1 MHIAEGIAPAYV
13 AAGGALAAAVGVGLG
28 LRVMKD
34 EQIPRAALMTA
45 VIFTASVVIRLP
57 LGPSG
62 VHPLLNGLAGLVLG
76 WAAFPAFLI
85 CLFLQALFFQFG
97 GITTLGINTVV
108 MGLPAVTCFYLY
120 GRPLRECQSPRAGFV
135 WGAAAGA
142 TALTMSFVLWALAL
156 TLCDEN
162 LSILVQVA
170 AIPNLALLATE
181 AVFTGFAAS
190 FLVRVYPEMLSMP
203 RLINEQDSAVP

>member
-1 MHIAEGIAPAYV
+1 MHIAEGVAPGYV
-13 AAGGALAAAVGVGLG
+13 VATGAVAAAVGVGLG

-97 GITTLGINTVV
+97 GVTTLGVNTVV
-108 MGLPAVTCFYLY
+108 MGLPAVVCFYLF
-120 GRPLRECQSPRAGFV
+120 GRPLRECKSPKVGFF

-142 TALTMSFVLWALAL
+142 TALSLSFALWALAL
-156 TLCDEN
+156 A
-162 LSILVQVA
+162 LSDGQLIVIVKVA
-170 AIPNLALLATE
+170 AIPNLLLIIVE

-190 FLVRVYPEMLSMP
+190 FLVRVYPEALSMP
-203 RLINEQDSAVP
+203 RLVHEKEPAAP

>member
-1 MHIAEGIAPAYV
+1 MHIAEGIAPVYVVARGAV
-13 AAGGALAAAVGVGLG
+13 AAAIGVGLG

-97 GITTLGINTVV
+97 GITTLGVNTVV
-108 MGLPAVTCFYLY
+108 MGLPAVICFYLF
-120 GRPLRECQSPRAGFV
+120 GRPLRECKASESGFHLGRSCRCHGV
-135 WGAAAGA
+135 YVV
-142 TALTMSFVLWALAL
+142 LYLWALAL
-156 TLCDEN
+156 A
-162 LSILVQVA
+162 LSED
-170 AIPNLALLATE
+170 N
-181 AVFTGFAAS
+181 
-190 FLVRVYPEMLSMP
+190 
-203 RLINEQDSAVP
+203 

>member
-1 MHIAEGIAPAYV
+1 MHIAEGVAPAYV
-13 AAGGALAAAVGVGLG
+13 AAGGVVVAAIGVGLG

-62 VHPLLNGLAGLVLG
+62 VHPLLNGLAGIVLG
-76 WAAFPAFLI
+76 WAAFPAFLV

-120 GRPLRECQSPRAGFV
+120 GRQLRECRSPRAGFV

-142 TALTMSFVLWALAL
+142 TALLMSFTLWALAL
-156 TLCDEN
+156 ILCDKN
-162 LSILVQVA
+162 LTIFAQIA
-170 AIPNLALLATE
+170 AIPNLVLVAIE

-190 FLVRVYPEMLSMP
+190 FLVRVYPEALSVP
-203 RLINEQDSAVP
+203 RLINEREAAVS

>member
-1 MHIAEGIAPAYV
+1 MHIAEGVAPVHV
-13 AAGGALAAAVGVGLG
+13 AAIGAGAAAVGVALG

-108 MGLPAVTCFYLY
+108 MGLPAVACFYMY
-120 GRPLRECQSPRAGFV
+120 GRPLRECTSPRAGFA

-142 TALTMSFVLWALAL
+142 TALGMSYALWSLAL
-156 TLCDEN
+156 ILCDEN
-162 LSILVQVA
+162 FRLLAQLA
-170 AIPNLALLATE
+170 AIPNLVLLGIE

-190 FLVRVYPEMLSMP
+190 FLVRVYPEALFVP
-203 RLINEQDSAVP
+203 RLINEQETPPS